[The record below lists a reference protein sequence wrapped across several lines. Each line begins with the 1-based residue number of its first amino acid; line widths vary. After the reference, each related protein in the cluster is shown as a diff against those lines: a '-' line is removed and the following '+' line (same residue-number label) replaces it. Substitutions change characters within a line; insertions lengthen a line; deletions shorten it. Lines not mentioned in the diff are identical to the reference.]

1 MVSVNRVILAGNL
14 TRDPELKETSNGK
27 CMTVFPVA
35 VSRRWRT
42 NDGEDHKETTYFRII
57 VWNSTAENC
66 ARYLKKGRPVLVEGR
81 LETRVYKNAAGQN
94 QYLTQVVG
102 DQVTFLNRPDR
113 AEPVLPVAEEPAI
126 M

>member
-1 MVSVNRVILAGNL
+1 MVSVNRVIIAGNL
-14 TRDPELKETSNGK
+14 CKDPELKEISNGK

-35 VSRRWRT
+35 VSRRWR
-42 NDGEDHKETTYFRII
+42 NNNGEERKETTFFRII

-66 ARYLKKGRPVLVEGR
+66 ARYLKKGRQVLIEGR
-81 LETRVYKNAAGQN
+81 IETRTYKNSAGQT

-102 DQVTFLNRPDR
+102 DQVTFLNKP
-113 AEPVLPVAEEPAI
+113 ATYEATTESTEEPAI